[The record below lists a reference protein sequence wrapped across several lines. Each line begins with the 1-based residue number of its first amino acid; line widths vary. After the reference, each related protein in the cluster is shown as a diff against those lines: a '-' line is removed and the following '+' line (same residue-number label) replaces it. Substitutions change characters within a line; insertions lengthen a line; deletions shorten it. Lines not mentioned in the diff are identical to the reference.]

1 MLLMF
6 DINGNTVSILL
17 QGDAG
22 GANSGR
28 SIASILKKAIM
39 QSGAPQSTWY
49 LSKKGHRLEKSTPPP
64 VVAVVTNIC
73 YGVPSLWQKGQKLR
87 KFGIKF
93 GPQAIHKKKYNWL
106 QKYSLTDQQVFIL
119 FIFAAA
125 FQQVFTA
132 PLNVNPDMEF
142 VTKIEYFIQFQ

>member
-1 MLLMF
+1 M
-6 DINGNTVSILL
+6 
-17 QGDAG
+17 
-22 GANSGR
+22 
-28 SIASILKKAIM
+28 
-39 QSGAPQSTWY
+39 
-49 LSKKGHRLEKSTPPP
+49 
-64 VVAVVTNIC
+64 AVVTNIG